1 MRSGGLGLRKLIKT
15 DSLARVEGEGGVFVE
30 IKDGVVTK
38 VHLRIFEAPRFFEAF
53 LVGRYCQDVVDFTA
67 RICGICPVAYQMSS
81 VHAVEKIFG
90 VAISRPVRELR
101 RLMYCGEWIESHAL
115 HVYFLHGPDF
125 YGIESAFAGRGY
137 LETAKRGIRFK
148 SLGNALLAV
157 LGGRPIH
164 PVSVRVGGFFRLPDR
179 KALFSLLPALEDAYA
194 ESLAAIEWAS
204 GLDFGEDTLDD
215 TECVAIGTAVEYPMN
230 EGRVISTRGLDE
242 SFEGFL
248 ECIQEYQVGYSTALH
263 AGVRR
268 DGAVNT
274 YLVGPLARLNL
285 HHEKLPSG
293 IKGVMRESGVVLPL
307 RNLGMAIVA
316 RSIEIAY
323 AFHEAM
329 RIIRGYEEPEKP
341 CESFEPAAGA
351 AVWVTEAPRG
361 LLLHRYELDDR
372 GYVTAATIIPPTSQN
387 LAHMEGSIR
396 DFVTRHPG
404 SPPDFLRKE
413 TEKIVRS
420 YDPCISCS
428 AHMVVIGTQEHDGL
442 AS

>member
-1 MRSGGLGLRKLIKT
+1 LRRLIKT
-15 DSLARVEGEGGVFVE
+15 NSLARVEGEGGVFVE
-30 IKDGVVTK
+30 IKDGAVTK

-81 VHAVEKIFG
+81 VHAIEKIFG

-148 SLGNALLAV
+148 RLGNALLTV

-164 PVSVRVGGFFRLPDR
+164 PVSVRVGGFFHTPER
-179 KALFSLLPALEDAYA
+179 KTLSSLLPALEDAYA
-194 ESLAAIEWAS
+194 ESLAAIKWAS
-204 GLDFGEDTLDD
+204 ALDFGEYAPD
-215 TECVAIGTAVEYPMN
+215 TEFVSLGATAGYPMN
-230 EGRVISTRGLDE
+230 EGRVVSTQGLDE
-242 SFEGFL
+242 SFEGFF
-248 ECIQEYQVGYSTALH
+248 ECVQEYQVGYSTALH
-263 AGVRR
+263 SGIRR
-268 DGAVNT
+268 GGAVNT

-285 HHEKLPSG
+285 NHEKLPSG
-293 IKGVMRESGVVLPL
+293 IKGVMRESGIVLPVNNL
-307 RNLGMAIVA
+307 RMAIVA
-316 RSIEIAY
+316 RSVEIAY

-329 RIIRGYEEPEKP
+329 RIIREYDEPEKP
-341 CESFEPAAGA
+341 CESFEPAAGT
-351 AVWVTEAPRG
+351 AVWATEAPRG

-372 GYVTAATIIPPTSQN
+372 GYVTASTIIPPTSQN
-387 LAHMEGSIR
+387 LAHMEEDIR
-396 DFVTRHPG
+396 GFVASHVG

-413 TEKIVRS
+413 TEKIVRH

-428 AHMVVIGTQEHDGL
+428 AHMVVVRTGKGADRVR
-442 AS
+442 